1 MKVYLDLSS
10 LFEINKAEVTVKC
23 ISVLYRSL
31 RFFFL
36 DSCFSP
42 QFVEF
47 FKNLLLFSK
56 PRLRHW

>member
-10 LFEINKAEVTVKC
+10 LFEFNKAKVTVKG

-31 RFFFL
+31 GYFFL

-42 QFVEF
+42 QFDEF
-47 FKNLLLFSK
+47 FTNLHLFSK
-56 PRLRHW
+56 HRLRLW